1 MTTVLPP
8 LMTSPSRRSNVVT
21 FRPLTNVPLV
31 LAMSISR
38 QRGGL
43 TSTMK
48 WKREKYLSLSG
59 SRKWAS
65 FERPTMNVSCS
76 RNVNELPWWGPS
88 VTVSVTFMRPP
99 IGIGRGAS
107 VATIVCDRR

>member
-1 MTTVLPP
+1 MTE
-8 LMTSPSRRSNVVT
+8 T
-21 FRPLTNVPLV
+21 FRPLTLVPLR

-38 QRGGL
+38 QHGGL

-48 WKREKYLSLSG
+48 WNREKVLSFIG

-76 RNVNELPWWGPS
+76 RNAKTWPRCGPS
-88 VTVSVTFMRPP
+88 VTVSVTIIRPP
-99 IGIGRGAS
+99 PNFSAPTGLLAGEILDETL
-107 VATIVCDRR
+107 VM